1 MSQSE
6 EHRRL
11 VLVMADLIQTRF
23 PNTETSVDLR
33 LHRDDVV
40 PPLICHYRPD
50 IYARDRDSQFV
61 TIAEAKT
68 DHDLRR
74 GHTYRQL
81 SAFVTHLTRRGS
93 GLFILAVEGHVA
105 AHAKTMLRFLPGSR
119 ERRVRIAV
127 YDGCD
132 LWYLAGIGVKTW
144 RLD

>member
-23 PNTETSVDLR
+23 PNTEISIDLK
-33 LHRDDVV
+33 LHPDDVV

-50 IYARDRDSQFV
+50 IYARERDSRFV

-68 DHDLRR
+68 AHDLRR
-74 GHTYRQL
+74 RHTCRQL
-81 SAFVTHLTRRGS
+81 SAFVTHLARRGS
-93 GLFILAVEGHVA
+93 GLFVLAVEGHVA
-105 AHAKTMLRFLPGSR
+105 DHAKTMLRFLPGTR
-119 ERRVRIAV
+119 ERGVRVAV

-132 LWYLAGIGVKTW
+132 LWYLAGIGVKPW